1 VATTAFYRLL
11 RRHAWLAFLLL
22 GASFGLF
29 GLMTLNL
36 FYVFGAAWDFLLAN
50 GSDAVM
56 EGLPMELAEL
66 IVSAYAAVAFYVLF
80 KVCEKALV
88 ARLSEGR
95 PQDAKAEKD
104 KLTP

>member
-36 FYVFGAAWDFLLAN
+36 FYVFGAAWDGLLAN
-50 GSDAVM
+50 DGDAAM
-56 EGLPMELAEL
+56 EGMPMQLAEL
-66 IVSAYAAVAFYVLF
+66 IFSAYAAVAFSVLF

-95 PQDAKAEKD
+95 PQDARAEKD
-104 KLTP
+104 KSTP

>member
-11 RRHAWLAFLLL
+11 QRHAWLAFLLL

-36 FYVFGAAWDFLLAN
+36 FYVFGAAWDGLLAN
-50 GSDAVM
+50 DGDAAI
-56 EGLPMELAEL
+56 EGMPMQLAEL

-95 PQDAKAEKD
+95 AQDAKAEKD
-104 KLTP
+104 KSTP